1 MKTII
6 FDGRVGQNGTEVK
19 MSKNGKPYARFT
31 VANNAF
37 VNGEEKTEWFD
48 VTVYDPTFIEKRA
61 QYLGKGSYVIVTGSI
76 RTEIRPD
83 QSGKVWVNHYVT
95 ATNVDTPRFGGK
107 TENKETATTDAT
119 PVVSTFTGG
128 TKSDLSVTAPTV
140 QPTTQSNVGNFTAR
154 VTTTEVPNVQVAV
167 VGVAAGSGSS
177 VEDDDLPF

>member
-19 MSKNGKPYARFT
+19 TSRNGKQYAKFS
-31 VANNAF
+31 VANNAYI
-37 VNGEEKTEWFD
+37 NGEEQTEWFE

-83 QSGKVWVNHYVT
+83 KTGKIWINHYVT
-95 ATNVDTPRFGGK
+95 ASNVDTPRLGGK
-107 TENKETATTDAT
+107 NENKEVNVTESV

-128 TKSDLSVTAPTV
+128 TKSDLSITNPTAIPCQV
-140 QPTTQSNVGNFTAR
+140 IAQPQPSL
-154 VTTTEVPNVQVAV
+154 AV
-167 VGVAAGSGSS
+167 VGST
-177 VEDDDLPF
+177 DDDLPF

>member
-19 MSKNGKPYARFT
+19 TSKNGKLYARFT
-31 VANNAF
+31 VANNAY
-37 VNGEEKTEWFD
+37 VNGEEQTEWFD

-83 QSGKVWVNHYVT
+83 KTGKIWVNHYVT
-95 ATNVDTPRFGGK
+95 ATNVDTPRLGGK
-107 TENKETATTDAT
+107 NENRDSVSTST

-128 TKSDLSVTAPTV
+128 TKSDLTETMQTPALQVNIPSQITV
-140 QPTTQSNVGNFTAR
+140 QPQ
-154 VTTTEVPNVQVAV
+154 PNVAVSVAG
-167 VGVAAGSGSS
+167 VGATSS
-177 VEDDDLPF
+177 VNDVDDLPF

>member
-19 MSKNGKPYARFT
+19 TSKSGKLYAKFT
-31 VANNAF
+31 VANNAYI
-37 VNGEEKTEWFD
+37 NGEEQTEWFD

-83 QSGKVWVNHYVT
+83 KTGKIWINHYVT
-95 ATNVDTPRFGGK
+95 ASNVDTPRLGGK
-107 TENKETATTDAT
+107 NENKEVNVTESV

-128 TKSDLSVTAPTV
+128 TRSDLSTPIPSVIPGVEAQV
-140 QPTTQSNVGNFTAR
+140 ISQPQPSL
-154 VTTTEVPNVQVAV
+154 AV
-167 VGVAAGSGSS
+167 VGSS
-177 VEDDDLPF
+177 NDDLPF